1 MNRLPFFTDF
11 LREVE
16 NLLQIPQVQK
26 MRLYIQH
33 GDTDCLL
40 HCLCVSYLC
49 YRICRF
55 LHLHA
60 GEMARA
66 ALLHDLF
73 LYDWHAP
80 SHPRWHG
87 FRHPGRA
94 LYEAERITS
103 LTKREIS
110 IIKRHMW
117 PLTLIPPRYVESYV
131 IILVDKCCSLR
142 ETFRRPG
149 QSAQLLRTWDP
160 IRKTDGS

>member
-1 MNRLPFFTDF
+1 MPPA
-11 LREVE
+11 
-16 NLLQIPQVQK
+16 I
-26 MRLYIQH
+26 
-33 GDTDCLL
+33 
-40 HCLCVSYLC
+40 
-49 YRICRF
+49 
-55 LHLHA
+55 
-60 GEMARA
+60 
-66 ALLHDLF
+66 
-73 LYDWHAP
+73 
-80 SHPRWHG
+80 PRWHG

-131 IILVDKCCSLR
+131 IILVDKYCSLR

>member
-1 MNRLPFFTDF
+1 MDLPFFTEF
-11 LREVE
+11 VREVE
-16 NLLQIPQVQK
+16 MLLQNPQVQK

-40 HCLCVSYLC
+40 HCLWVSYLC

-80 SHPRWHG
+80 GHPRWHVY
-87 FRHPGRA
+87 RHPGFA
-94 LYEAERITS
+94 LYEAGQIMP
-103 LTKREIS
+103 LTKRETS

-117 PLTLIPPRYVESYV
+117 PLTLIPPRYAESYV
-131 IILVDKCCSLR
+131 IILVDKYCSLR
-142 ETFRRPG
+142 ETFRRPDK
-149 QSAQLLRTWDP
+149 SARALRVWVSHENEKHP
-160 IRKTDGS
+160 

>member
-1 MNRLPFFTDF
+1 MDLPFFTEF
-11 LREVE
+11 VREVE
-16 NLLQIPQVQK
+16 MLLQNPQVQK

-80 SHPRWHG
+80 AT
-87 FRHPGRA
+87 PGGTDSGIRGA
-94 LYEAERITS
+94 RS
-103 LTKREIS
+103 MK
-110 IIKRHMW
+110 
-117 PLTLIPPRYVESYV
+117 
-131 IILVDKCCSLR
+131 
-142 ETFRRPG
+142 PG
-149 QSAQLLRTWDP
+149 KLCP
-160 IRKTDGS
+160 

>member
-1 MNRLPFFTDF
+1 V
-11 LREVE
+11 REVE
-16 NLLQIPQVQK
+16 MLLQNPQVQK

-80 SHPRWHG
+80 GHPRWHG
-87 FRHPGRA
+87 FRPPGLPRCA
-94 LYEAERITS
+94 AGQRVP
-103 LTKREIS
+103 LTGRGAATIG
-110 IIKRHMW
+110 RHMR
-117 PLTLIPPRYVESYV
+117 PLSRTPARHAESYV
-131 IILVDKCCSLR
+131 IGLVDKVWSLR
-142 ETFRRPG
+142 ETLRRPDN
-149 QSAQLLRTWDP
+149 SARALRVWVCHENE
-160 IRKTDGS
+160 